1 MYKEIENLLGSN
13 KMSEKERKNYLSLTI
28 WFNLIIGI
36 YNLYIFNEM
45 SSTFHLVLGAFN
57 IGVWAFN
64 RPQLKPI
71 FSKVNSDAGNK
82 RRP

>member
-1 MYKEIENLLGSN
+1 
-13 KMSEKERKNYLSLTI
+13 MSEKERKNYLSLTI

-57 IGVWAFN
+57 IGVWVFN
-64 RPQLKPI
+64 RHQLEPI
-71 FSKVNSDAGNK
+71 LARVNSGGNK
-82 RRP
+82 KRP